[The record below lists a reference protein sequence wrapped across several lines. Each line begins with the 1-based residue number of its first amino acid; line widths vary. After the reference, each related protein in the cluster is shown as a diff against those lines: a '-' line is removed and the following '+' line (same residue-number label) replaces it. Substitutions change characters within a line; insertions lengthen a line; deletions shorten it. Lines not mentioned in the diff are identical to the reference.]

1 MIHREAIMIQELKQ
15 LENGD
20 RILWDVERNAI
31 YTHFT
36 GKRKVVSTSLING
49 GYREDLEGVF
59 NYNCGGPHDPC
70 MSLAEYEVYLKKVAS
85 DLGLLPERAC
95 GFGTAAQMKNA
106 AVVTETY
113 RKLEVTACVTAG
125 VEGNAGCAGD
135 PAGYYGAEDNPEL
148 MIPGTIN
155 ILLFLNANMP
165 AGILTRALVTCT
177 EGKTAAL
184 RNLLVGSRY
193 SENPATGTGTDSTA
207 IICDPGSPLY
217 FRGAGKHSK
226 LGELIGRAVTKAV
239 TIALEKQ
246 NGLTPAVQHSVL
258 SRLRRY
264 GVTAKSLWEI
274 YHKEGG
280 TGSEADFLSAL
291 QHVETNPTAILAS
304 SLYAELLDEY
314 RWHLDSIDET
324 RTMAESLL
332 QMIARALPAKA
343 APIQENT
350 LTGFVRAMEETLLS
364 GLSLCERKE
373 KP

>member
-1 MIHREAIMIQELKQ
+1 MIQELKQ

-148 MIPGTIN
+148 MTPGTIN

-207 IICDPGSPLY
+207 IICDPGSSLY

-264 GVTAKSLWEI
+264 GITAKRLAARCQ
-274 YHKEGG
+274 KERGM
-280 TGSEADFLSAL
+280 TETDFLIAFRD
-291 QHVETNPTAILAS
+291 VEENSTAILCA

-314 RWHLDSIDET
+314 RWHLDNADET

-350 LTGFVRAMEETLLS
+350 LTGFVRAMEETLLG
-364 GLSLCERKE
+364 GLSLCAREE

>member
-1 MIHREAIMIQELKQ
+1 MIQELKQ

-36 GKRKVVSTSLING
+36 GTRKVVSTSLING

-148 MIPGTIN
+148 MTPGTIN

-350 LTGFVRAMEETLLS
+350 LTGFVRAMEETLLG
-364 GLSLCERKE
+364 GLSSRERKE
-373 KP
+373 KL